1 MRTNVSL
8 ISEIEDAVQSGSPSR
23 RADTLRGVTDL
34 FLNDASRLSDEQV
47 ALFDDV
53 IGHLI
58 DEIEIKAL
66 IELGQRLAPLANA
79 PVEVVRRLAGHDDV
93 AVAGAVL
100 VHSERLTDADLI
112 DIAETRGQG
121 HLLAM
126 SSRRRLDE
134 AITNVLVRRGNDAV
148 LRKVA
153 GNSGARFSPSG
164 FGMLVERARGDGA
177 LAEKIVLRADIPPH
191 LFRALVTQATEVVHR
206 HLAAVTPPETRA
218 AIERALARI
227 SAEVTT
233 ELSAASNQGTAI
245 ELIRSMHEAGNLAES
260 DVVGFAKAR
269 RFDETVAALAILSA
283 MPLDVVDG
291 VMRDDRLDPILI
303 LCKAA
308 GLKWHTLCAVI
319 SIGRGGR
326 GASTLDLDTI
336 RLDFDKLSGATAR
349 RVLRF
354 WQVRQVARAN
364 GGDDAKRPADGA

>member
-1 MRTNVSL
+1 
-8 ISEIEDAVQSGSPSR
+8 
-23 RADTLRGVTDL
+23 
-34 FLNDASRLSDEQV
+34 
-47 ALFDDV
+47 
-53 IGHLI
+53 
-58 DEIEIKAL
+58 
-66 IELGQRLAPLANA
+66 
-79 PVEVVRRLAGHDDV
+79 
-93 AVAGAVL
+93 
-100 VHSERLTDADLI
+100 
-112 DIAETRGQG
+112 
-121 HLLAM
+121 M

-164 FGMLVERARGDGA
+164 FGMLAERARDDGA
-177 LAEKIVLRADIPPH
+177 LAEKIVVRADVPPH
-191 LFRALVTQATEVVHR
+191 LFRALVTQATEVVQR

-233 ELSAASNQGTAI
+233 ELSAASNQGTAV